1 MGSILTL
8 IDYSITKCYWGGQ
21 LRLKC
26 LLGHKPYN
34 LNEVYE
40 TLPEKAVLL
49 NIRIMYEMMSTGN
62 GIVFIIHL
70 SLPP

>member
-8 IDYSITKCYWGGQ
+8 IDYSITKCYLGGGGQ

-26 LLGHKPYN
+26 SLGRKPYN

-62 GIVFIIHL
+62 DIVFIIH
-70 SLPP
+70 